1 MKNPIANAG
10 LAFIYIVLISSLFF
24 YGPKYM
30 PTGEDTILAP
40 IAMLSLFVLSTAVMG
55 FLFISQPLQMYLDGD
70 KKSAL
75 KLFLQTMLVFAIIVL
90 IIFVLLIAGFIK

>member
-1 MKNPIANAG
+1 
-10 LAFIYIVLISSLFF
+10 
-24 YGPKYM
+24 M